1 MSSNDPQIPSSR
13 RRQRRRQSGFYWL
26 LWLDVLAF
34 ATWGILLLQYWLR
47 GKLNLLIHP
56 NYHWLVVVTGI
67 ALIGIAGF
75 RALQLLQSRRQQRA
89 VATLSHVSLFPRGWS
104 STLLLV
110 AAILGLTITPRAF
123 TSQTALQRGVS
134 DFLPATRSQPQ
145 TFRSANR
152 PEDRTL
158 VGWVRTL
165 SVYPEPDT
173 YIGQPVKV
181 KGFVV
186 YPPNTELPAQ
196 YLLIARFIVTCC
208 AADAYPVGLPVKLT
222 EDRKTYPPDTWI
234 EVKGQMIVEELNN
247 QRQLTIDATA
257 IAKIPEPENP
267 YEY

>member
-1 MSSNDPQIPSSR
+1 MSSNDPKIPSSR
-13 RRQRRRQSGFYWL
+13 RRQRRRQSRFSGS

-34 ATWGILLLQYWLR
+34 ATWGVLLLRYWIG

-56 NYHWLVVVTGI
+56 NYRWLVIVTGI

-75 RALQLLQSRRQQRA
+75 RALQLFQAYRQQRPI
-89 VATLSHVSLFPRGWS
+89 ATVSHVSLFPRGWS
-104 STLLLV
+104 STLLLT

-134 DFLPATRSQPQ
+134 DFLPITRSQPQ
-145 TFRSANR
+145 TFRGSTR

-165 SVYPEPDT
+165 SVYPEPDN

-186 YPPNTELPAQ
+186 YPPNAELPAQ

-222 EDRKTYPPDTWI
+222 KDRKEYPPDTWI

-247 QRQLTIDATA
+247 QRQLTINATA
-257 IAKIPEPENP
+257 IATIPEPENP